1 MHCMHCMH
9 LAANARPYQ
18 DSPGGRRFW
27 KGAEASNPSVD
38 HVARSLPGPQERG
51 TGGTLIVVRDRGPR
65 RGTISSSMY
74 RKNHYAPY
82 INMVHNGSMRT
93 RTNLHIDNDALA
105 FASSY
110 ANAKGVSLGIAVSE
124 LIRRAERTT
133 GQEIPSPR
141 LIMNLHG
148 YLEIAD
154 TGDRITPEMV
164 KEASEDALV

>member
-1 MHCMHCMH
+1 
-9 LAANARPYQ
+9 
-18 DSPGGRRFW
+18 
-27 KGAEASNPSVD
+27 
-38 HVARSLPGPQERG
+38 
-51 TGGTLIVVRDRGPR
+51 VVRDRGPR
-65 RGTISSSMY
+65 RGTACSYMY
-74 RKNHYAPY
+74 RKNNCVPY
-82 INMVHNGSMRT
+82 VNMVHNDSMRT